1 MLKLSLQDSI
11 SKIAKLSNNSSIT
24 YELTKNTT
32 ICDCCIILNI
42 FYYVG
47 ALVHILKDGSVM
59 LYHGG
64 IEVGQGLNTK
74 VMQICSR
81 ALCVPITLIHI
92 NDTTTNTIANPS
104 GTGSSVS
111 TDIYGQAVV
120 NGCNILNE
128 RLAPVKEA
136 NPSDTW
142 EQLVSD
148 LIEIYKYTKV
158 ETGST

>member
-1 MLKLSLQDSI
+1 
-11 SKIAKLSNNSSIT
+11 
-24 YELTKNTT
+24 
-32 ICDCCIILNI
+32 
-42 FYYVG
+42 
-47 ALVHILKDGSVM
+47 M

-81 ALCVPITLIHI
+81 ALGVPITLIHI

-142 EQLVSD
+142 EQWASD